1 MTIRITYPEGKIKA
15 LTMSYDDG
23 VQEDIRL
30 IEIFNEYGI
39 KGSFHLN
46 SSNFDK
52 PGRIASDQVK
62 DIYKGHEVS
71 CHSSTHP
78 FLERVPAMEAMRE
91 VWLDRQKLES
101 LAGYPVVGM
110 SYPMGT
116 YSDSVIAILKGA
128 GIKCCRTTLATGKF
142 HLPNDFL
149 AWHPTCHHRNMLELL
164 PQFLECRYGLSI
176 FFVWGHAYEFPRN
189 DNWGDME
196 SFCKQISGKQEIWYA
211 TNIEICRYL
220 TAMYQLEISVDGS
233 LIYNPTATEIWFTA
247 NGNLMSIKAG
257 QSIQI

>member
-1 MTIRITYPEGKIKA
+1 M
-15 LTMSYDDG
+15 
-23 VQEDIRL
+23 
-30 IEIFNEYGI
+30 
-39 KGSFHLN
+39 
-46 SSNFDK
+46 
-52 PGRIASDQVK
+52 
-62 DIYKGHEVS
+62 YK
-71 CHSSTHP
+71 
-78 FLERVPAMEAMRE
+78 L
-91 VWLDRQKLES
+91 LDRQNWKAWRDTQSSEC
-101 LAGYPVVGM
+101 PIRWE
-110 SYPMGT
+110 P
-116 YSDSVIAILKGA
+116 SDNVIAILKGA

-164 PQFLECRYGLSI
+164 PQFLDCRYALSI

-257 QSIQI
+257 QSIKSKPATPTQDHKTIWQF